1 MEPENFV
8 NLLLDHIE
16 TRSPLPK
23 HHNFDLYNC
32 QLLSEVAY
40 KFASEKVKNYNDV
53 LLRYIFSHN
62 IAPNCDLMFNAKFL
76 TQLLVK
82 RLQNCLNPKAFT
94 QILKFFNTLE
104 LDSTDD
110 HDNNNHNK
118 CKDEVTWLLDEEELD
133 ILINNDSDNFT
144 QSKPIKILI
153 IERCNM
159 LKRTLACEELEISR
173 LIDGIMRMSKNKLNY
188 PYTDEEIK
196 LSKKLYVL
204 QNLLEYIINYPT
216 EYRQLANKFIESIT
230 NSITI
235 IEMSNYSR
243 YSRAEIIP
251 FYSGNILNLEEI
263 LENLPRLENDE
274 MISLLFDIAT
284 LVSNSPIKKCENDN
298 LLKSN
303 HKFIRDFNRIFLDI
317 WLTLFSRIIIY
328 ENKPYINNDKQR
340 QIYSSTPLL
349 LQSKSTKL
357 SSSSSKLKK
366 STKSSKSSKS
376 LPSPSPSTEKI
387 LYVIISFLENFNGSL
402 KFIWLIEFNNNYNNS
417 DNEDD
422 LEMEDKHREEDT
434 VEEDEDG

>member
-284 LVSNSPIKKCENDN
+284 LVSNSPI
-298 LLKSN
+298 
-303 HKFIRDFNRIFLDI
+303 
-317 WLTLFSRIIIY
+317 
-328 ENKPYINNDKQR
+328 
-340 QIYSSTPLL
+340 
-349 LQSKSTKL
+349 
-357 SSSSSKLKK
+357 
-366 STKSSKSSKS
+366 
-376 LPSPSPSTEKI
+376 
-387 LYVIISFLENFNGSL
+387 
-402 KFIWLIEFNNNYNNS
+402 
-417 DNEDD
+417 
-422 LEMEDKHREEDT
+422 
-434 VEEDEDG
+434 

>member
-94 QILKFFNTLE
+94 QIL
-104 LDSTDD
+104 
-110 HDNNNHNK
+110 
-118 CKDEVTWLLDEEELD
+118 KDEVTWLLDEEELD

-216 EYRQLANKFIESIT
+216 EYRQLANKFIEILESNDFSNFQQIFILFYLYY
-230 NSITI
+230 SDHLS
-235 IEMSNYSR
+235 EMSPLLTQLQLLKCLT
-243 YSRAEIIP
+243 IQDIQ
-251 FYSGNILNLEEI
+251 EEI

-284 LVSNSPIKKCENDN
+284 LVSNSPIKYIPRIISCLGLLHRKCENDN

-328 ENKPYINNDKQR
+328 ENKPYINNDKQ
-340 QIYSSTPLL
+340 QENIYLESLFGLIFDKLFLDVPLENNNWL
-349 LQSKSTKL
+349 
-357 SSSSSKLKK
+357 
-366 STKSSKSSKS
+366 
-376 LPSPSPSTEKI
+376 KI
-387 LYVIISFLENFNGSL
+387 LEERI
-402 KFIWLIEFNNNYNNS
+402 K
-417 DNEDD
+417 NEDD

>member
-94 QILKFFNTLE
+94 QIL
-104 LDSTDD
+104 
-110 HDNNNHNK
+110 
-118 CKDEVTWLLDEEELD
+118 KDEVTWLLDEEELD

-216 EYRQLANKFIESIT
+216 EYRQLANKFIEILESNDFSNFQQIFILFYLYY
-230 NSITI
+230 SDHLS
-235 IEMSNYSR
+235 EMSPLLTQLQLLKCLT
-243 YSRAEIIP
+243 IQDIQ
-251 FYSGNILNLEEI
+251 EEI

-328 ENKPYINNDKQR
+328 ENKPYINNDKQ
-340 QIYSSTPLL
+340 QENIYLESLFGLIFDKLFLDVPLENNNWL
-349 LQSKSTKL
+349 
-357 SSSSSKLKK
+357 
-366 STKSSKSSKS
+366 
-376 LPSPSPSTEKI
+376 KI
-387 LYVIISFLENFNGSL
+387 LEERI
-402 KFIWLIEFNNNYNNS
+402 K
-417 DNEDD
+417 NEDD

>member
-40 KFASEKVKNYNDV
+40 KFA
-53 LLRYIFSHN
+53 R
-62 IAPNCDLMFNAKFL
+62 
-76 TQLLVK
+76 
-82 RLQNCLNPKAFT
+82 
-94 QILKFFNTLE
+94 
-104 LDSTDD
+104 
-110 HDNNNHNK
+110 
-118 CKDEVTWLLDEEELD
+118 DEVTWLLDEEELD

-216 EYRQLANKFIESIT
+216 EYRQLANKFIEILESNDFSNFQQIFILFYLYY
-230 NSITI
+230 SDHLS
-235 IEMSNYSR
+235 EMSPLLTQLQLLKCLT
-243 YSRAEIIP
+243 IQDIQ
-251 FYSGNILNLEEI
+251 EEI

-328 ENKPYINNDKQR
+328 ENKPYINNDKQ
-340 QIYSSTPLL
+340 QENIYLESLFGLIFDKLFLDVPLENNNWL
-349 LQSKSTKL
+349 
-357 SSSSSKLKK
+357 
-366 STKSSKSSKS
+366 
-376 LPSPSPSTEKI
+376 KI
-387 LYVIISFLENFNGSL
+387 LEERI
-402 KFIWLIEFNNNYNNS
+402 K
-417 DNEDD
+417 NEDD